1 MVRRILSTADRQ
13 GAEEETHG
21 KAHLRASARPD
32 LMKSLDEELAPT
44 LGRVVTHTINTLLLP
59 LV

>member
-21 KAHLRASARPD
+21 KAHLRASARPA